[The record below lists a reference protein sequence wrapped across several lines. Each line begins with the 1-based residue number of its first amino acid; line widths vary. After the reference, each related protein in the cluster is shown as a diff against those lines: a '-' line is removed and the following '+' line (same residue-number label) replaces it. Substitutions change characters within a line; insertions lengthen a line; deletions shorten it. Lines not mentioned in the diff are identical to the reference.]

1 MFFVVV
7 FFFIAKDLHVF
18 LWRSFFLFRIL
29 IFLKKLNFLRFFSEN
44 IKNLLHI
51 KVKTIKESIFYPS
64 KKETMTKKE
73 QTVGERID
81 QATHTISEKL

>member
-1 MFFVVV
+1 MFFSG
-7 FFFIAKDLHVF
+7 DLFSYSKYYFQKFDFSPF
-18 LWRSFFLFRIL
+18 L
-29 IFLKKLNFLRFFSEN
+29 SEN
-44 IKNLLHI
+44 LKNLLHI
-51 KVKTIKESIFYPS
+51 KVKTIKGSVFYPS

>member
-1 MFFVVV
+1 MFFSG
-7 FFFIAKDLHVF
+7 DLF
-18 LWRSFFLFRIL
+18 SYSKYYFRKSD
-29 IFLKKLNFLRFFSEN
+29 FSPFFSKN
-44 IKNLLHI
+44 NKNLLHM

>member
-1 MFFVVV
+1 MKNNIFKFIDLDNFKDIIKSKRKILFSKISFFYV
-7 FFFIAKDLHVF
+7 FFSK
-18 LWRSFFLFRIL
+18 
-29 IFLKKLNFLRFFSEN
+29 NN
-44 IKNLLHI
+44 KNLLHI
-51 KVKTIKESIFYPS
+51 KVKTIKGSIFYPS

>member
-1 MFFVVV
+1 MYFFG
-7 FFFIAKDLHVF
+7 DL
-18 LWRSFFLFRIL
+18 FLFRIL
-29 IFLKKLNFLRFFSEN
+29 IFFKNLNFLHFFSEN

>member
-18 LWRSFFLFRIL
+18 LWRSFLLFEIL
-29 IFLKKLNFLRFFSEN
+29 FSKISFFYVFFSKN
-44 IKNLLHI
+44 NKNLLHI

-81 QATHTISEKL
+81 QATHTISETL